1 MAQSGPVWRSI
12 PQGTSNYQTTTPT
25 TPSPSAE
32 SSSYPCPISLASTAR
47 SAYADW
53 LTTLAP
59 WELYLTLTYD
69 PKRPEVNYAR
79 PSSWASRRHL
89 ARFYLQA
96 TEATGRPTFLA
107 ASLEDTRAGWP
118 HWHGLLACG
127 ALSAREFALL
137 SERWYSARGYAWFQR
152 IQPGTV
158 AQVAAYCAK
167 YLTKAGSEVE
177 LLGQWHNR
185 TAVLQATLPRRIR

>member
-1 MAQSGPVWRSI
+1 MEQSDPVWRSI
-12 PQGTSNYQTTTPT
+12 PQGTSYSPPTTPT
-25 TPSPSAE
+25 MLSPSGE
-32 SSSYPCPISLASTAR
+32 PSSSPYPISVASAAR

-53 LTTLAP
+53 LPSLAP

-79 PSSWASRRHL
+79 PSPWASRRHL

-96 TEATGRPTFLA
+96 SEVTGRPTFLA
-107 ASLEDTRAGWP
+107 ASLENTRAGWP

-137 SERWYSARGYAWFQR
+137 SQRWYSARGYARFER
-152 IQPGTV
+152 VQPGTV

-167 YLTKAGSEVE
+167 YLTKSGSEIE
-177 LLGQWHNR
+177 LLGPWHNR
-185 TAVLQATLPRRIR
+185 TAVLQSVLSRR